1 MRRLVFFSLLLLAG
15 ALALQADTLKL
26 KNGRVVKGRVTQFK
40 NGEFTVE
47 VSPGERVLLLQESV
61 ESIEFEAAL
70 AGTPAA
76 PSAAGGM
83 AAEKTV
89 VLDSSQ
95 EVVAT
100 GIQLRKG
107 DKVVIRAS
115 GEMTWSDGRKTS
127 PAGIASRDSFL
138 PFPGEPMGALV
149 AMVGS
154 AMSPTYHVVGEQAE
168 FNPSTDGE
176 LFLQINARSLEG
188 ARGSYTARVQTPMG
202 ATASAPASAPASATS
217 GTGTTTTTTTQRSL
231 RKDLEIPANQEWMDT
246 GVDLEEGDVI
256 RILAEGTINYTT
268 SKTCGPGGGER
279 DWADLIRKLPVNDQG
294 RGALIGKMGT
304 GGAVLA
310 FFVGERAD
318 FTVERKGRLFLGIND
333 DDYRN
338 NSGSFKVRI
347 RLNPPR

>member
-1 MRRLVFFSLLLLAG
+1 MRRFVFFSLILLVG
-15 ALALQADTLKL
+15 ALALEADTVKL
-26 KNGRVVKGRVTQFK
+26 KNGRVVKGRVVQFK

-61 ESIEFEAAL
+61 ESIEFE
-70 AGTPAA
+70 GGAA
-76 PSAAGGM
+76 PAPTGGSAAGGM

-115 GEMTWSDGRKTS
+115 GEMTWSDGRKTT
-127 PAGIASRDSFL
+127 PAGTASRDSFL
-138 PFPGEPMGALV
+138 PFPGEAMGVLV

-154 AMSPTYHVVGEQAE
+154 AMSPTYHIIGENAE
-168 FNPSTDGE
+168 FTPGTDGE

-202 ATASAPASAPASATS
+202 ATASAPAATGS
-217 GTGTTTTTTTQRSL
+217 GTTTTGSTTTERGL
-231 RKDLEIPANQEWMDT
+231 RKDVEVPANQEWVDT
-246 GVDLEEGDVI
+246 GIDLQEGDVV
-256 RILAEGTINYTT
+256 RIVAEGTINYTT
-268 SKTCGPGGGER
+268 SKTCGPGGGDR
-279 DWADLIRKLPVNDQG
+279 DWADLLRKLPVNDQG
-294 RGALIGKMGT
+294 RGALIGKMGE

-318 FTVERKGRLFLGIND
+318 FTVERKGRLFLGVND

>member
-1 MRRLVFFSLLLLAG
+1 MRRTTVLALLLVVAGGLAI
-15 ALALQADTLKL
+15 QADTVKL
-26 KNGRVVKGRVTQFK
+26 KNGRVVKGRVVQFR

-61 ESIEFEAAL
+61 ESIEFE
-70 AGTPAA
+70 GGTTPA
-76 PSAAGGM
+76 PSGGSAAGGM

-127 PAGIASRDSFL
+127 PAGTASRDSFL
-138 PFPGEPMGALV
+138 PFPGEPLGALM

-154 AMSPTYHVVGEQAE
+154 AMSPTYHVIGENAE
-168 FNPSTDGE
+168 FTPGTDGE
-176 LFLQINARSLEG
+176 LYLQINARSLEG

-202 ATASAPASAPASATS
+202 ATASAGTPAS
-217 GTGTTTTTTTQRSL
+217 GTGTTTTTTTERSL
-231 RKDLEIPANQEWMDT
+231 RKDLEVPANQEWVDT
-246 GVDLEEGDVI
+246 GIDLREGDVL
-256 RILAEGTINYTT
+256 RIVAEGTINYTT
-268 SKTCGPGGGER
+268 SKTCGPNGGER
-279 DWADLIRKLPVNDQG
+279 DWQDLLRRLPVNDQG
-294 RGALIGKMGT
+294 RGALIGKMGE

-310 FFVGERAD
+310 FFVGEHAQ

-338 NSGSFKVRI
+338 NSGSFHVRI

>member
-61 ESIEFEAAL
+61 ESIEFEAA
-70 AGTPAA
+70 PAA
-76 PSAAGGM
+76 APAAASAAGGM

-115 GEMTWSDGRKTS
+115 GEMSWSDGRKTS
-127 PAGIASRDSFL
+127 PAGTPSRDSFL
-138 PFPGEPMGALV
+138 PFPGESMGVLV

-154 AMSPTYHVVGEQAE
+154 AMSPTYHIIGEQAE

-231 RKDLEIPANQEWMDT
+231 RKDLEVPANQEWMDT

-333 DDYRN
+333 DDYKN
-338 NSGSFKVRI
+338 NSGSFKIRI

>member
-1 MRRLVFFSLLLLAG
+1 MRRWVFFSLLLLAG
-15 ALALQADTLKL
+15 VLALQADTLKL

-61 ESIEFEAAL
+61 ESIEFEAAP
-70 AGTPAA
+70 AGAPAA
-76 PSAAGGM
+76 ANAAGGM

-100 GIQLRKG
+100 GLQLRKG

-127 PAGIASRDSFL
+127 PAGTASRDSFL
-138 PFPGEPMGALV
+138 PFPGEPLGALV

-154 AMSPTYHVVGEQAE
+154 AMSPTYHIIGEQAE
-168 FNPSTDGE
+168 FNPNTDGE
-176 LFLQINARSLEG
+176 LYLQINARSLEG

-202 ATASAPASAPASATS
+202 ATASASAPASAA
-217 GTGTTTTTTTQRSL
+217 GTGASTTTTTGRSL

-246 GVDLEEGDVI
+246 GIDLEEGDVI
-256 RILAEGTINYTT
+256 RIVAEGTINYTT

-279 DWADLIRKLPVNDQG
+279 DWADLVRKLPVNDQG
-294 RGALIGKMGT
+294 RGALIGKMGA

-310 FFVGERAD
+310 FFVGERAE
-318 FTVERKGRLFLGIND
+318 FKVERKGRLFLGIND

-338 NSGSFKVRI
+338 NSGSFKIRI

>member
-1 MRRLVFFSLLLLAG
+1 MRRFVFFSLILLVG
-15 ALALQADTLKL
+15 ALALEADTVKL
-26 KNGRVVKGRVTQFK
+26 KNGRLVKGRVVQFR

-61 ESIEFEAAL
+61 ESIDFEAAP
-70 AGTPAA
+70 AGAA
-76 PSAAGGM
+76 TTASAAGGM

-127 PAGIASRDSFL
+127 PAGTPSRDSFL
-138 PFPGEPMGALV
+138 PFPGEALGVLV

-154 AMSPTYHVVGEQAE
+154 AMSPTYHIIGENAE
-168 FNPSTDGE
+168 FTPGTDGE

-202 ATASAPASAPASATS
+202 ATAGAPASATS
-217 GTGTTTTTTTQRSL
+217 GTGATTSTTTERSL
-231 RKDLEIPANQEWMDT
+231 RKDIEVPANQEWMDT
-246 GVDLEEGDVI
+246 GIDLREGDVL
-256 RILAEGTINYTT
+256 RIVAEGAINYTT
-268 SKTCGPGGGER
+268 SSTCGPNGSGR
-279 DWADLIRKLPVNDQG
+279 DWKDLIRKLPVNDQG
-294 RGALIGKMGT
+294 RGALIGKMGE

-310 FFVGERAD
+310 FFVGEHAE

-333 DDYRN
+333 DDYKN
-338 NSGSFKVRI
+338 NSGSFKVRV

>member
-1 MRRLVFFSLLLLAG
+1 MRRLLIVLFLCVLAG
-15 ALALQADTLKL
+15 GLALQADTLKL

-61 ESIEFEAAL
+61 ESIEFEAAP
-70 AGTPAA
+70 AGAPAA
-76 PSAAGGM
+76 ARAAGGM

-202 ATASAPASAPASATS
+202 ATASAPASATS
-217 GTGTTTTTTTQRSL
+217 GTGTTATSTTQRSL

-246 GVDLEEGDVI
+246 GIDLQEGDVL
-256 RILAEGTINYTT
+256 RIVAEGAINYTT
-268 SKTCGPGGGER
+268 SSTCGP
-279 DWADLIRKLPVNDQG
+279 N
-294 RGALIGKMGT
+294 
-304 GGAVLA
+304 
-310 FFVGERAD
+310 
-318 FTVERKGRLFLGIND
+318 
-333 DDYRN
+333 
-338 NSGSFKVRI
+338 GS
-347 RLNPPR
+347 

>member
-1 MRRLVFFSLLLLAG
+1 MRRLGIVLILCVLASG
-15 ALALQADTLKL
+15 LTLQADTLKL
-26 KNGRVVKGRVTQFK
+26 KNGRVVKGRVVQFR

-61 ESIEFEAAL
+61 ESIDFEISTAPASAA
-70 AGTPAA
+70 
-76 PSAAGGM
+76 SAAGGM

-127 PAGIASRDSFL
+127 PAGTPSRDSFL
-138 PFPGEPMGALV
+138 PFPGEPLGVLV

-154 AMSPTYHVVGEQAE
+154 AMSPTYHIIGENAE

-202 ATASAPASAPASATS
+202 STAAAPATTAA
-217 GTGTTTTTTTQRSL
+217 GTGATTTSTTQRSL
-231 RKDLEIPANQEWMDT
+231 RKDLEVPANQEWVDT
-246 GVDLEEGDVI
+246 GIDLQEGDVL
-256 RILAEGTINYTT
+256 RIVAEGTINYTT

-279 DWADLIRKLPVNDQG
+279 DWQDLIRRLPVNDQG
-294 RGALIGKMGT
+294 RGALIGKMGE

-310 FFVGERAD
+310 FFVGERAE

-338 NSGSFKVRI
+338 NSGSFQVRV

>member
-1 MRRLVFFSLLLLAG
+1 MRRLVFFSMLLLAG

-61 ESIEFEAAL
+61 ESIEFEAAP

-76 PSAAGGM
+76 ASAAGGM

-89 VLDSSQ
+89 VLDSQ
-95 EVVAT
+95 KEWVAT
-100 GIQLRKG
+100 GLQLRKG

-115 GEMTWSDGRKTS
+115 GEITWSDGRKTS
-127 PAGIASRDSFL
+127 PAGAASRDSFL

-154 AMSPTYHVVGEQAE
+154 AMSPTYHVIGEQAE
-168 FNPSTDGE
+168 FSPNTDGE

-202 ATASAPASAPASATS
+202 ATASAPASAAGTS
-217 GTGTTTTTTTQRSL
+217 GSTTTTGRSL
-231 RKDLEIPANQEWMDT
+231 RKDLAISANQEWVDT
-246 GVDLEEGDVI
+246 GVDLEENDVI
-256 RILAEGTINYTT
+256 RIVAEGTINYTT

-279 DWADLIRKLPVNDQG
+279 DWADLVRQLPVNDKG

-310 FFVGERAD
+310 FFVGERAE
-318 FTVERKGRLFLGIND
+318 FKVERKGRLFLGIND

-338 NSGSFKVRI
+338 NSGSFQVRI